1 MREGNDKPQ
10 LQRTAAGLSAL
21 HLTPPPPLQL
31 PPERQGELQSASWSM
46 GSRADFQLLEA
57 ADPEAEAPGGLTL
70 RSLGLCAFLFWASW
84 KSQKPEPFMLSSVTK
99 ILKDNK

>member
-1 MREGNDKPQ
+1 MTNRSFKEQQQGC
-10 LQRTAAGLSAL
+10 LLFTS
-21 HLTPPPPLQL
+21 PPPLCNSLLRGRESFVCLLVHGQQGRL
-31 PPERQGELQSASWSM
+31 PAP
-46 GSRADFQLLEA
+46 EA

-84 KSQKPEPFMLSSVTK
+84 KSQKPEPFMRSSVTK